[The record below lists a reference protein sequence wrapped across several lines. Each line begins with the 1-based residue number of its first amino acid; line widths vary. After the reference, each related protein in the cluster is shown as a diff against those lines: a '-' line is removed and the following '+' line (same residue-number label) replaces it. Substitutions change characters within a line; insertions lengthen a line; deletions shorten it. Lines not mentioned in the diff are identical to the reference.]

1 MTFPGVQIPPPPQL
15 VLALTAWMQGKILE
29 VMGETCDV
37 FTVSAAGA
45 AWMNQY
51 MLQLGIILQPCLAAP
66 DDPACCWP
74 RTARTGNGIPVQASG
89 PVSSSSQRCVPA
101 E

>member
-45 AWMNQY
+45 AWIEPVHASARNY
-51 MLQLGIILQPCLAAP
+51 SSTLPGSAGRPGVQLAEDRAHRQRKSGTSL
-66 DDPACCWP
+66 
-74 RTARTGNGIPVQASG
+74 RTG
-89 PVSSSSQRCVPA
+89 
-101 E
+101 